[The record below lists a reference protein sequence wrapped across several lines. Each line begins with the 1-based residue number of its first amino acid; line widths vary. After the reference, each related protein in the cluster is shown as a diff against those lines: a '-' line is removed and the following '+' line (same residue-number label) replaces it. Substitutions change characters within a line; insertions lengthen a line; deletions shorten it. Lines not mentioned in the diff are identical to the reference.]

1 MLVNL
6 GDDPETGTQ
15 DQKMQRIDMTNNDK
29 DRRKQTTSSD
39 EQGKGLR

>member
-6 GDDPETGTQ
+6 GDDQETGIQ
-15 DQKMQRIDMTNNDK
+15 DQKMQRIDTTNNVK

-39 EQGKGLR
+39 EQGKDLR